1 MEVHKIYIN
10 GEWVHAQKGDSRS
23 IINPYNQEKIAE
35 VSEADRGD
43 TKEAIKAARIAFD
56 LGEWSDF
63 SATARGKMV
72 YELGNLIEKN
82 RTQLAELETLNTG
95 KTFTESLW
103 DMDDIAG
110 IFRYYGGLADKV
122 GGEILQSPNSNSHSR
137 LEREPVGVVGMIC
150 PWNYPLL
157 QAAWKIAPA
166 LAAGCTVV
174 IKPSELTPL
183 STLFFTKIA
192 EEIGFPRGVINTV
205 TGPGTTVG
213 AELAESL
220 DVDMISFTGGVVTG
234 KKIIQAAAGN
244 VKKIALELGGKNPH
258 ILFAESDWEK
268 AVDFIMNGVFFH
280 AGQICSA
287 GTRVM
292 LEASIHDK
300 VVALL
305 EARIN
310 KIKLGNGMEEG
321 TEMGPLI
328 SEVQL
333 QKVEEHVNLAV
344 KEGAKLLCGG
354 KRPEE
359 KSLLKGFFYEP
370 TLLTGC
376 QPEMSIV
383 KEEVF
388 GPVLHIE
395 KFESEAEVIQ
405 KANDTIYGL
414 SAGFWSNDPARIERV
429 SKALRFGTVWVNDFN
444 IYFTQAPW
452 GGYKQ
457 SGLGRELGPT
467 GLEEFTELK
476 HIYQNFNP
484 KPMNWFGSKV

>member
-1 MEVHKIYIN
+1 MEFHKIYIDGN
-10 GEWVHAQKGDSRS
+10 WLPAQKGNCRS
-23 IINPYNQEKIAE
+23 IINPFNKDTIAE
-35 VSEADRGD
+35 VAEGDRED
-43 TKEAIKAARIAFD
+43 TIEAIKAARMAFD
-56 LGEWSDF
+56 HGEWSSL
-63 SATARGKMV
+63 SATTRGKMV

-82 RTQLAELETLNTG
+82 RSQLAEMETLNTG
-95 KTFTESLW
+95 KTYTESLW

-110 IFRYYGGLADKV
+110 IFRYYGGLADKS
-122 GGEILQSPNSNSHSR
+122 GGEVLQSPNPNTHSR
-137 LEREPVGVVGMIC
+137 LEREPVGVVGLIC

-166 LAAGCTVV
+166 LAAGCTMV

-183 STLFFTKIA
+183 STLSFTKIA
-192 EEIGFPRGVINTV
+192 EEIGFPPGVINTV
-205 TGPGTTVG
+205 TGPGASVG
-213 AELAESL
+213 AELAESH

-258 ILFAESDWEK
+258 ILFAESDWET

-292 LEASIHDK
+292 LEASIHDQ
-300 VVALL
+300 VVDLL
-305 EARIN
+305 AERIK
-310 KIKLGNGMEEG
+310 KISLGNGMEEG
-321 TEMGPLI
+321 TQMGPLI
-328 SEVQL
+328 SEAQL
-333 QKVEEHVNLAV
+333 LKVEEHVNLAL
-344 KEGAKLLCGG
+344 KEGGKLVCGG
-354 KRPEE
+354 KRPAD
-359 KSLLKGFFYEP
+359 KSLQKGFFYEP
-370 TLLTGC
+370 TLITGC
-376 QPEMSIV
+376 QPGMTIV

-395 KFESEAEVIQ
+395 KFETEAEVIQ
-405 KANDTIYGL
+405 HANDTIYGL
-414 SAGFWSNDPARIERV
+414 SAGFWSHDPARIERV

-467 GLEEFTELK
+467 GMEEFTEVK
-476 HIYQNFNP
+476 HVYQNFNP
-484 KPMNWFGSKV
+484 QPIHWFGGKI